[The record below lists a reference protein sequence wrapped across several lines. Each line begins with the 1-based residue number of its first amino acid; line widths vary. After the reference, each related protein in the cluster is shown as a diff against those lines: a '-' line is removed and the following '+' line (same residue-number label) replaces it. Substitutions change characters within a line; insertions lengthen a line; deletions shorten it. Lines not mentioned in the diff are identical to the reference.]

1 MDMTGAKFLLNGLVS
16 ALALLVLSG
25 CSSTPSSSPERI
37 QQALQ
42 APATSENE
50 EYILGPTDVVQVSVW
65 RNEDLS
71 IAVPVR
77 PDGKISVPLVGDV
90 QASGRSPQQLA
101 DSIEAQLAQ
110 YIREPQVSIVVT
122 SMGSNE
128 FVNRVRVTGA
138 VQQPTSVPY
147 REGMT
152 VLDMVLGSGGVTP
165 FAAQNETRLYR
176 VHEGDV
182 VAIPV
187 RLGDIL
193 SDGDITTNYS
203 LRPGDIISVPERSF

>member
-1 MDMTGAKFLLNGLVS
+1 MTGAKYLLSGLVS
-16 ALALLVLSG
+16 ALVLIALSG
-25 CSSTPSSSPERI
+25 CSSTPSSSPERV
-37 QQALQ
+37 QQALE
-42 APATSENE
+42 APVTSATE
-50 EYILGPTDVVQVSVW
+50 EYVLGPTDVVRVSVW

-101 DSIEAQLAQ
+101 DSIETQLAQ

-138 VQQPTSVPY
+138 VLQPTSVPY

-152 VLDMVLGSGGVTP
+152 ALDMVLGSGGVTP

-176 VHEGDV
+176 VHEGEV

-193 SDGDITTNYS
+193 SNGDITTNYS
-203 LRPGDIISVPERSF
+203 LRPGDIVSVPERSF